1 MASRIRAG
9 HADEVAA
16 RPCGG
21 GGERLD
27 EFLAAAQVTVV
38 DVTRGAAAGTRRL
51 RLGGSTSGPV
61 SYVVAVADRPDA
73 ATAIAT
79 EARILTELGQRAS
92 PSVLATLPRVVARV
106 SVGDRPAVVMT
117 APPQARPGRPL
128 DPQDPLDRAYL
139 GAVGGWLEALWR
151 SAAGLSEPAVLG
163 REAAD
168 QLLARYCGSRQL
180 AVALGAVHRARLRV
194 EGLRVR
200 RTAVHGCLCPSHVQV
215 RDSAVARV
223 DDWGLAVA
231 SGEPLRDLGGFAVR
245 IAGHRLPELVA
256 DRTGPAHA
264 VRDFVRT
271 GLDVLEVP
279 AGRWRDVLLLAQAE
293 RAVAALEH
301 GRTDQVERLA
311 TAADGL
317 PPDADDPEAAR

>member
-9 HADEVAA
+9 PADEVKA
-16 RPCGG
+16 RPRGG
-21 GGERLD
+21 GVERLD
-27 EFLAAAQVTVV
+27 EFLAAAQVSVV

-79 EARILTELGQRAS
+79 EARLLAELGQRAS

-117 APPQARPGRPL
+117 ALPQARPGRPL
-128 DPQDPLDRAYL
+128 APLDHAYL
-139 GAVGGWLEALWR
+139 DAVGGWLEALWA
-151 SAAGLSEPAVLG
+151 STAGLPEPVGLG

-194 EGLRVR
+194 EGLRLR

-215 RDSAVARV
+215 RDGAVTWV